1 MFWQPNFRP
10 VDQEPVKVFAGGRFR
25 RRPRSLRQMVPKN
38 RGSAVILDDVYGFD
52 RIFSAG

>member
-1 MFWQPNFRP
+1 MFWQPNCRP